1 MMTHSTTP
9 HAPLHPPANPRQK
22 KSSTLAT
29 IKMKFITFVS
39 PLLLLLKT
47 AHAFSSSL
55 HPAKRISAWQ
65 STGSCQLPQ
74 WQYSTVLFS
83 SPVDEA
89 EATTDSSDSEESS
102 TEAAVVAAK
111 VEPVEESKP
120 YPIDL
125 PSPLLLSVS
134 MVLAIAS
141 TGKC

>member
-1 MMTHSTTP
+1 M
-9 HAPLHPPANPRQK
+9 
-22 KSSTLAT
+22 
-29 IKMKFITFVS
+29 
-39 PLLLLLKT
+39 
-47 AHAFSSSL
+47 
-55 HPAKRISAWQ
+55 
-65 STGSCQLPQ
+65 
-74 WQYSTVLFS
+74 LFS

-125 PSPLLLSVS
+125 PSPLLLSAS